1 MSLGFPAFFR
11 QFWLH
16 LRKNLRKN
24 LQRQTGQAIF
34 EMNLHTFAVFVCRMH
49 KLQLS
54 LANKQ
59 QSQIE
64 KLIFHTVGKP
74 NSISFWS
81 VFFCS

>member
-34 EMNLHTFAVFVCRMH
+34 ERKLPTVFVCRMH
-49 KLQLS
+49 KLHLS

-59 QSQIE
+59 QRQID